1 MDAVPSMRSERL
13 ADRARTII
21 SHVRKNVNG
30 LFLVHS
36 GAVRG
41 IISAG
46 GYVPYRRLDRS
57 EIAAFFG
64 SGGGRGT
71 RAVASYDEDTTSMG
85 VEAARFALR
94 SAPAAVEPRALW
106 FATADP
112 AYLEKTN
119 ATAIH
124 AALRLDQSSPAIDT
138 GGAVRSGVG
147 SLGAALDGGGP
158 VLVVTAD
165 MRVGL
170 PTSADEASGGDG
182 AAALLVGDDDTAPVI
197 AELVGAASAT
207 EEFIDRWRTPGA
219 PNAKQW
225 EERFGETKYV
235 SLGEQAWNAA
245 LKAAELSPEQVD
257 RLIVAGTHARAIRS
271 LARRLGTAS
280 EALVDDLAA
289 TVGNTGTAQAGL
301 LLASALE
308 TAEPGQVIALVSLVD
323 GADVILFRTTDAITS
338 YTPARAVTTQVENS
352 GALPYGRFLSWRRA
366 VTVDPPRR
374 PEPDR
379 ISAAVAGRTME
390 WKYAFQG
397 SRDESTGALHLPPQR
412 VSREGG
418 AIDEMQ
424 PAPMSDV
431 PGTIA
436 VFTIDR
442 IAYSPS
448 PPIVFAVV
456 DFDEGGR
463 LPIELTD
470 VEVDELQ
477 IGTRVEMTFRR
488 LFTADGIHNYF
499 WKARPIR
506 AER

>member
-1 MDAVPSMRSERL
+1 
-13 ADRARTII
+13 
-21 SHVRKNVNG
+21 
-30 LFLVHS
+30 
-36 GAVRG
+36 VRG

-71 RAVASYDEDTTSMG
+71 RSVAAYDEDTTTMG
-85 VEAARFALR
+85 VEAARVALR
-94 SAPAAVEPRALW
+94 SAPAGAVPRALW

-124 AALRLDQSSPAIDT
+124 AALRLDQSTPAIDT
-138 GGAVRSGVG
+138 GGAARSGVG
-147 SLGAALDGGGP
+147 SLRAALDSREP

-165 MRVGL
+165 MRGGL

-182 AAALLVGDDDTAPVI
+182 AAALLVGDGDAVI

-207 EEFIDRWRTPGA
+207 EEFIDRWRPPGDSTV
-219 PNAKQW
+219 KQW

-235 SLGEQAWNAA
+235 PLGEQAWNAA
-245 LKAAELSPEQVD
+245 LKAAELTPEQVD
-257 RLIVAGTHARAIRS
+257 RVVVTGTHARAVRS
-271 LARRLGTAS
+271 LTRRLGTTS
-280 EALVDDLAA
+280 EALVDDLAG
-289 TVGNTGTAQAGL
+289 TVGNTGTAHAAL
-301 LLASALE
+301 LLTGALE
-308 TAEPGQVIALVSLVD
+308 TAAPGQVIAVVSLID
-323 GADVILFRTTDAITS
+323 GADVLVFRTTDVVAS
-338 YTPARAVTTQVENS
+338 YTPARTVVAQVES
-352 GALPYGRFLSWRRA
+352 CGALQYSRFLTWRRV

-379 ISAAVAGRTME
+379 ISAAVAGRTRD
-390 WKYAFQG
+390 WKYAFVG
-397 SRDESTGALHLPPQR
+397 SRDESSGALHLPPAR

-418 AIDEMQ
+418 AIDEME

-431 PGTIA
+431 PGTVA
-436 VFTIDR
+436 TFTIDR

-456 DFDEGGR
+456 DFDGGGR
-463 LPIELTD
+463 APIELTD
-470 VEVDELQ
+470 VEADELA
-477 IGTRVEMTFRR
+477 IGDRVEMTFRR

-499 WKARPIR
+499 WKARPLR
-506 AER
+506 G